1 VRELVVTPQRRSGY
15 GLLALAAVLTVVA
28 VLTDAAGR
36 LLAVPAALA
45 ALVLALREFDPR
57 PLLVADPG
65 SITVRDGWRRVS
77 VPWDRVERMRVVRD
91 RRAALLELDLG
102 VTVVVL
108 SRNRLGRWPEDVL
121 TDLLAVRD
129 LSR

>member
-1 VRELVVTPQRRSGY
+1 
-15 GLLALAAVLTVVA
+15 
-28 VLTDAAGR
+28 
-36 LLAVPAALA
+36 
-45 ALVLALREFDPR
+45 
-57 PLLVADPG
+57 
-65 SITVRDGWRRVS
+65 VS